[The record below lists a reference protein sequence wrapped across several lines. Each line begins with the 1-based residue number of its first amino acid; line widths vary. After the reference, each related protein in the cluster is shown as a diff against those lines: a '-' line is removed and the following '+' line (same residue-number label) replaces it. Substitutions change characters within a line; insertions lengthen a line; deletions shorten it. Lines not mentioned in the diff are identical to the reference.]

1 MLDSLVDAVS
11 SSNWTYL
18 VLFAF
23 AFGDVLFPL
32 IPSETAVITAGVL
45 AATGDLE
52 LPLIIVCAAAG
63 AILGDNTAY
72 LIGRQLTEFVRGR
85 LFRGEKRRHL
95 DRAEAAL
102 RDRGGSL
109 IIIGRFIPG
118 GRSAVCFAA
127 GALHYPWPRFV
138 GFDIAAGI
146 LWACYAAL
154 IGYIGGEAFEESPV
168 KAILVALGIAFGIAA
183 AIEGV
188 RWWRRRQVR
197 EAQAR
202 APSEPVPGEDGR

>member
-1 MLDSLVDAVS
+1 MLDTLVDAVS

-127 GALHYPWPRFV
+127 GALHYPWPRFL

-154 IGYIGGEAFEESPV
+154 IGYIGGEAFEESPI

-183 AIEGV
+183 AIEGI
-188 RWWRRRQVR
+188 RWWRRRQAR
-197 EAQAR
+197 QAQAVG
-202 APSEPVPGEDGR
+202 SEPVTGEDGS

>member
-1 MLDSLVDAVS
+1 MFDSLVDAVS
-11 SSNWTYL
+11 DSSWTYL

-45 AATGDLE
+45 AGVGDLE
-52 LPLIIVCAAAG
+52 LPLIILSAALG

-72 LIGRQLTEFVRGR
+72 LIGRQLKEFVRRR

-127 GALHYPWPRFV
+127 GALQYPWPRFLA
-138 GFDIAAGI
+138 FDVAAGF

-154 IGYIGGEAFEESPV
+154 IGYIGGEAFEESPL

-188 RWWRRRQVR
+188 RWWRRRQAR
-197 EAQAR
+197 ELQAR
-202 APSEPVPGEDGR
+202 LSSEPVRGDDG